1 MHGLGRLSPNLTLDQ
16 TGETMSLVEPAPA
29 PVDRSRHPR
38 TMAEVAAAELQEA
51 ILTGELAPGAPLRLE
66 DLARS
71 LGMSISPVREAV
83 RRLETLGLAAHVPH
97 RGARV
102 TELAIDDLHDTYEA
116 RLALET
122 LAIRRAAARFAEED
136 AQRAS
141 AYLDEYAESHRRG
154 DSRAARRAHA
164 DFHFALYAA
173 SGSDWLVRLIRPAW
187 ENCERYRALSL
198 EGRSLR
204 QRRVEHEEILA
215 ACARHEPD
223 EAAERIR
230 LHLSLTANLVA
241 RRMGAGDL
249 FDDARES

>member
-1 MHGLGRLSPNLTLDQ
+1 MAR
-16 TGETMSLVEPAPA
+16 VESAPA
-29 PVDRSRHPR
+29 PVDRTRHHR

-102 TELAIDDLHDTYEA
+102 TELAIEDLHDTYEA

-122 LAIRRAAARFAEED
+122 LAVRRAAARFTADDE
-136 AQRAS
+136 QRAS
-141 AYLDEYAESHRRG
+141 ACLREYASSDRRG
-154 DSRAARRAHA
+154 DARAARRAHA

-173 SGSDWLVRLIRPAW
+173 SGSEWLVRLIRPAW

-198 EGRSLR
+198 SGRSLR
-204 QRRVEHEEILA
+204 QRRAEHEDILC
-215 ACARHEPD
+215 ACVHHEPD
-223 EAAERIR
+223 EAAERLR
-230 LHLSLTANLVA
+230 VHLSLTANLVA

-249 FDDARES
+249 FDDAGNP

>member
-1 MHGLGRLSPNLTLDQ
+1 MSP
-16 TGETMSLVEPAPA
+16 VEPAPA
-29 PVDRSRHPR
+29 SVDRKRHHR
-38 TMAEVAAAELQEA
+38 TMAEVAVAELQEA

-66 DLARS
+66 DLART

-83 RRLETLGLAAHVPH
+83 RRLETLGLAIHVPH

-102 TELAIDDLHDTYEA
+102 TQLAIEDLHDTYEA

-122 LAIRRAAARFAEED
+122 IAVRRAAARFTAEDE
-136 AQRAS
+136 QRAT
-141 AYLDEYAESHRRG
+141 ACLQEYAGSNRRG

-198 EGRSLR
+198 SGRSLR
-204 QRRVEHEEILA
+204 QRRAEHESILA
-215 ACARHEPD
+215 ACVRHDPD
-223 EAAERIR
+223 EAAERLR

-241 RRMGAGDL
+241 RRMGSGEL
-249 FDDARES
+249 F

>member
-1 MHGLGRLSPNLTLDQ
+1 MHRLARLIPDLTLDQ
-16 TGETMSLVEPAPA
+16 TGETMSPVEPAPA
-29 PVDRSRHPR
+29 PVDRKRHHR

-66 DLARS
+66 DLART

-83 RRLETLGLAAHVPH
+83 RRLETLGLAVHVPH

-102 TELAIDDLHDTYEA
+102 TELAIEDLHDTYEA
-116 RLALET
+116 RLALEA
-122 LAIRRAAARFAEED
+122 LAIRRAAVRFADED
-136 AQRAS
+136 ASRAGS
-141 AYLDEYAESHRRG
+141 FLDEYAESNRRG
-154 DSRAARRAHA
+154 DARAARRAHA
-164 DFHFALYAA
+164 GFHFALYAA
-173 SGSDWLVRLIRPAW
+173 SGSEWLMRLIRPTW

-204 QRRVEHEEILA
+204 QRRTEHEDILS
-215 ACARHEPD
+215 ACVRHEPD

-230 LHLSLTANLVA
+230 LHLSHTANLVA

-249 FDDARES
+249 FDDDGRL

>member
-1 MHGLGRLSPNLTLDQ
+1 MAR
-16 TGETMSLVEPAPA
+16 VESAPA
-29 PVDRSRHPR
+29 PVDRTRHHR

-51 ILTGELAPGAPLRLE
+51 ILTGQLAPGAPLRLE

-122 LAIRRAAARFAEED
+122 VAVRRAAARFTAEDE
-136 AQRAS
+136 QRAS
-141 AYLDEYAESHRRG
+141 ACLHEYAGSNRRG
-154 DSRAARRAHA
+154 DARGARRAHA

-198 EGRSLR
+198 SGRSLR
-204 QRRVEHEEILA
+204 QRRAEHEHMLS

-223 EAAERIR
+223 EAAERLR

-249 FDDARES
+249 FDDAGNS

>member
-1 MHGLGRLSPNLTLDQ
+1 MHGLGGLISDLTLDQ
-16 TGETMSLVEPAPA
+16 TGETMSPVEPVPA
-29 PVDRSRHPR
+29 PVDRKRHHR

-66 DLARS
+66 DLART

-102 TELAIDDLHDTYEA
+102 TELAIEDLHDTYEA

-122 LAIRRAAARFAEED
+122 LAIRRAAGRFADED
-136 AQRAS
+136 ATRAS
-141 AYLDEYAESHRRG
+141 AFLDEYAESHRRG
-154 DSRAARRAHA
+154 DARAARRAHA

-173 SGSDWLVRLIRPAW
+173 SGSEWLVRLIRPAW

-198 EGRSLR
+198 AGRSLR
-204 QRRVEHEEILA
+204 QRRAEHEEILS
-215 ACARHEPD
+215 ACVRHEPD

-230 LHLSLTANLVA
+230 LHLSHTANLVA

-249 FDDARES
+249 FDDAEPQ